1 MDKPKV
7 NNEPSS
13 REAQHRI
20 ILHSIEE
27 YILSL
32 DQEIKFLSIKREEK
46 IEAKKYYE
54 KKMSLIADL
63 GAQEND

>member
-1 MDKPKV
+1 MAKTED
-7 NNEPSS
+7 ESS
-13 REAQHRI
+13 RREAQHRI

-32 DQEIKFLSIKREEK
+32 DKEIKFLNIEREEK

-54 KKMSLIADL
+54 KKYLIADL

>member
-7 NNEPSS
+7 NDELSR

-32 DQEIKFLSIKREEK
+32 DQEIKFLSIKREEM

-54 KKMSLIADL
+54 KKYLIADL

>member
-1 MDKPKV
+1 MAKTED
-7 NNEPSS
+7 EQTR

-20 ILHSIEE
+20 ILHSIDE

-32 DQEIKFLSIKREEK
+32 DKEIKFLNIEREEK

-54 KKMSLIADL
+54 KKYLIADL